1 MIQPLRR
8 RHRLLIPTLF
18 ALVLIAA
25 VLAFTHPAPSRRIDA
40 LPSSILPDAEYS
52 GQR

>member
-8 RHRLLIPTLF
+8 RHRLLIPVL
-18 ALVLIAA
+18 LVLVIIAA
-25 VLAFTHPAPSRRIDA
+25 GVCFTHPATSSRVDA
-40 LPSSILPDAEYS
+40 LPSILHDTETT

>member
-8 RHRLLIPTLF
+8 RHRLLIPLLM
-18 ALVLIAA
+18 ALVMIAA
-25 VLAFTHPAPSRRIDA
+25 GLVFTHPAGSSRVDA
-40 LPSSILPDAEYS
+40 LPSSLHDTEAT